1 MLASGRSHLWVI
13 RFRFLLCVVLFFG
26 TASKID
32 SQIPRKL
39 SNGRTPGTSMEAG
52 PPVGAVRAMFGRKR
66 PESRD
71 KNLCAASEVDI
82 LQTVLGKI

>member
-13 RFRFLLCVVLFFG
+13 RFRFLLCVVFFFG

-32 SQIPRKL
+32 SQIPRKV
-39 SNGRTPGTSMEAG
+39 SNGRTPGTSTEAD
-52 PPVGAVRAMFGRKR
+52 PPVGAVSGMFGRRR

-71 KNLCAASEVDI
+71 KNLGAASEIDI
-82 LQTVLGKI
+82 LQTAAGQI